1 MVECFSF
8 GRQLLVCRI
17 GADDEFLRV
26 TQRGVNKVVD
36 GDFDFRL
43 VRQGVGV
50 NHNVQP
56 EVIANQRI
64 EAIRI
69 ELQQK
74 QNKPANRILAV
85 TLASTIALALVL
97 CFAYPKENQTVSNPP
112 AVSADQAR
120 RIEALAKLN
129 QIEVHC
135 PSFFD
140 APLGNKPCPAQE
152 ELDHVKQLVQQS
164 IDAN

>member
-1 MVECFSF
+1 MTNNSNPKAVSF
-8 GRQLLVCRI
+8 EEYI
-17 GADDEFLRV
+17 K
-26 TQRGVNKVVD
+26 T
-36 GDFDFRL
+36 
-43 VRQGVGV
+43 
-50 NHNVQP
+50 HP
-56 EVIANQRI
+56 EVEVRI
-64 EAIRI
+64 NASVES
-69 ELQQK
+69 LQHK
-74 QNKPANRILAV
+74 QNKPANGILAV
-85 TLASTIALALVL
+85 ILATAIAACITLAI
-97 CFAYPKENQTVSNPP
+97 AYPKENQTVSNPP